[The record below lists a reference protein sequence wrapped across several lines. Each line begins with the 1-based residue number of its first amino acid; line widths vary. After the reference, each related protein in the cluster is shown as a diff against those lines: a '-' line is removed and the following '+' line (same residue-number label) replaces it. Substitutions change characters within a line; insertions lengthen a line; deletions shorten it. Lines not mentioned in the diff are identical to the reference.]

1 MSYVNLSYRFFG
13 NFSRS
18 LRPYFIDVK
27 EDLQKANMNYT
38 LEEYMSV
45 AMFTTIVAFFIECV
59 FLSFLMGMFVEPAL
73 SVVLSLIL
81 ASAISG
87 VLFFIFYTYPVTVA
101 KTRENK
107 IRKVLPFAVSYLA
120 TMSSSKVSP
129 IILFKTLSRFK
140 EYGHVAEEAGDIANS
155 VDLFG
160 LTSDAAIR
168 KQAKKTPSKE
178 LRELLWG
185 INTVISTGGDLTDYL
200 NKKSED
206 LMSEYRRR
214 IRKYSQDLSL
224 YVEIYLTLIITGSIF
239 FIVLSSIIAALSAGL
254 ETVVIQTFVVF
265 ILLPLM
271 SIAFIVLIKSISPLE

>member
-18 LRPYFIDVK
+18 LRPYFSDVK
-27 EDLQKANMNYT
+27 EDLQKANMVYT
-38 LEEYMSV
+38 LEEYLSL
-45 AMFTTIVAFFIECV
+45 AFFTTIIAFLVECV
-59 FLSFLMGMFVEPAL
+59 FLSFLLGLFVEPVLA
-73 SVVLSLIL
+73 VVLSLIL

-87 VLFFIFYTYPVTVA
+87 VLFFIFYAYPTTVS
-101 KTRENK
+101 KSRENR
-107 IRKVLPFAVSYLA
+107 IRKVLPFAISYLA

-129 IILFKTLSRFK
+129 LVLFKTLSQFK
-140 EYGHVAEEAGDIANS
+140 EYGHVAEEAGEIANS

-160 LTSDAAIR
+160 MTTDAAIR
-168 KQAKKTPSKE
+168 KQAKRTPSKE

-185 INTVISTGGDLTDYL
+185 INTVIATGGDLTSYL
-200 NKKSED
+200 NKKSDD
-206 LMSEYRRR
+206 LMGDYRRR

-254 ETVVIQTFVVF
+254 ETVIIQTFVVF
-265 ILLPLM
+265 VLLPLM
-271 SIAFIVLIKSISPLE
+271 SLGFIVLMKSISPLE